1 VTPITLAVPGRGLDL
16 ELRVTTSASGS
27 DLPIILFSHG
37 HGPSLYLLDP
47 SSEAVRP
54 IKVSVPEDS
63 RMAPHFVP
71 AASSLRRDDIAGSP
85 DYALGTDGRTACLV
99 ARGDLL
105 TVSADGN
112 SRNLTH
118 MVSAMED
125 HPVVSPDGRKLAFI
139 TDEDG
144 EQQLQVMPVEGNHAV
159 RILTRIRRGV
169 CYGPRCSPDGSH
181 MLVAD
186 ANKRLW
192 LARVGDGHTEQIA
205 ADPFADIRDAT
216 FSNDGA

>member
-27 DLPIILFSHG
+27 DLPIILFSPG

-105 TVSADGN
+105 AVSANGN

-118 MVSAMED
+118 TVSAMED
-125 HPVVSPDGRKLAFI
+125 H
-139 TDEDG
+139 
-144 EQQLQVMPVEGNHAV
+144 QVMPVEGNHAV

-186 ANKRLW
+186 DNKRLW
-192 LARVGDGHTEQIA
+192 LARVGDDHTEQIA

-216 FSNDGA
+216 FSNDGT